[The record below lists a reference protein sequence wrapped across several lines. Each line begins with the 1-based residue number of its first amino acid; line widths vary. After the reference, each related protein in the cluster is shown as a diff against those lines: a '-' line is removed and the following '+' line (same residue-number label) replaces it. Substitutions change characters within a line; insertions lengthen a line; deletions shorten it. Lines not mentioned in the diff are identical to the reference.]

1 MPSEFLLCAAGGR
14 SRRIADIADCAR
26 GRLNWAGSALTG
38 VASGRTG
45 VRAKAAIPLR
55 ARNRLYRPKWKCVRR
70 CVEPARPRGQ
80 ITPVVF
86 SSWPPPMP
94 SDFRRA
100 ICSKRRSVSSAPN
113 DLELD
118 RCVAAEIPSIAS
130 RAAPTVDEEKA
141 ARSGRK
147 MHAGKGLA
155 VLRRHRSARLLRL
168 TLLSEPP
175 CAAPPGAADFRR
187 GGIDR

>member
-1 MPSEFLLCAAGGR
+1 MDR
-14 SRRIADIADCAR
+14 SRREAVVADR
-26 GRLNWAGSALTG
+26 GLGRLNWAGTALNG
-38 VASGRTG
+38 IASGRTG
-45 VRAKAAIPLR
+45 VRAKAVIPLR
-55 ARNRLYRPKWKCVRR
+55 ARNRLYRPKRKCVRR
-70 CVEPARPRGQ
+70 CVEPACPRGE

-118 RCVAAEIPSIAS
+118 RCIAAEIPSIAS

-141 ARSGRK
+141 AALAERCRRKGARGPKASSIGAPTPPYSPQRAAMRST
-147 MHAGKGLA
+147 A
-155 VLRRHRSARLLRL
+155 RS
-168 TLLSEPP
+168 S
-175 CAAPPGAADFRR
+175 DFRR